1 MDFFLG
7 IILGVLG
14 VKIHEQIS
22 ETRRKKNSPKRGRPP
37 KKATVTKKEKEE

>member
-14 VKIHEQIS
+14 AKIHEQII
-22 ETRRKKNSPKRGRPP
+22 EIRRKKNSPKRGRPP
-37 KKATVTKKEKEE
+37 KKITVKQKEKEE